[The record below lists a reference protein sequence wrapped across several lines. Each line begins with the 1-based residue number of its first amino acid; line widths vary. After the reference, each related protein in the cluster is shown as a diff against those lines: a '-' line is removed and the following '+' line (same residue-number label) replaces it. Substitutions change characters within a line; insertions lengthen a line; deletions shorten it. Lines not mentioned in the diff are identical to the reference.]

1 MGRILAI
8 DYGQKRTGLAVTDE
22 LKLIASALDT
32 VPTMEVIGYLKK
44 YVSANPVE
52 CFVVGEPKQLD
63 NSPSSAARF
72 IGPFLEQLRKAFP
85 GTRIERADER
95 FTSLLAGRVI
105 LESGIRKMARRDKSL
120 VDRVSATIILQSF
133 MESEIIKQEHSNS

>member
-32 VPTMEVIGYLKK
+32 IPTMEIMGYLKR
-44 YVSANPVE
+44 YVSDNPVE

-63 NSPSSAARF
+63 NTPSSSARF
-72 IGPFLEQLRKAFP
+72 IGPFLEQLRKSFP

-133 MESEIIKQEHSNS
+133 MESEIIKQEHSHT

>member
-32 VPTMEVIGYLKK
+32 IPTMEIMGYLKR
-44 YVSANPVE
+44 YVSDNPVE

-63 NSPSSAARF
+63 NTPSSSARF
-72 IGPFLEQLRKAFP
+72 IGPFLEQLRKSFP

-133 MESEIIKQEHSNS
+133 MESESIKQEHSHT

>member
-32 VPTMEVIGYLKK
+32 IPTMEIMGYLKR
-44 YVSANPVE
+44 YVSDNPVE

-63 NSPSSAARF
+63 NTPSSAARF
-72 IGPFLEQLRKAFP
+72 IGPFLEQLRKSFP

-120 VDRVSATIILQSF
+120 VDRVSATIKLQSF
-133 MESEIIKQEHSNS
+133 MESEIIKQEHSHT

>member
-32 VPTMEVIGYLKK
+32 IPTMEIMGYLKR
-44 YVSANPVE
+44 YVSDNPVE

-63 NSPSSAARF
+63 NTPSSAARF
-72 IGPFLEQLRKAFP
+72 IGPFLEQLRKSFP

-133 MESEIIKQEHSNS
+133 MESEIIKQEHSHT

>member
-32 VPTMEVIGYLKK
+32 IPTMEIMGYLKR
-44 YVSANPVE
+44 YVSDNPVE

-63 NSPSSAARF
+63 NTPSSAARF
-72 IGPFLEQLRKAFP
+72 IGPFLEQLRKSFP

-133 MESEIIKQEHSNS
+133 MESESIKQEHSHT

>member
-32 VPTMEVIGYLKK
+32 VPTMEVMGYLKK
-44 YVSANPVE
+44 YISENQVE

-72 IGPFLEQLRKAFP
+72 IAPFLEQLRKAFP
-85 GTRIERADER
+85 DTRIERADER

-120 VDRVSATIILQSF
+120 VDRVSATIMLQSF
-133 MESEIIKQEHSNS
+133 MESEIIKQEHSHS